1 MTIQLYDSMTRKKEP
16 FTPVT
21 DGKVKIYVCGPTV
34 YDMAHIGHARSCV
47 AFDVIVRYL
56 RRHYDVT
63 YVRNYTDVDDKII
76 KRAIEEERPSIEV
89 SEHYITEFKTDM
101 AALNNSVP
109 DHEPKVTDTMDDIVT
124 FVSNLIEKGHAY
136 EAEGDVYFRSSELC

>member
-1 MTIQLYDSMTRKKEP
+1 MFVVPRSTTWRILVM
-16 FTPVT
+16 PVP
-21 DGKVKIYVCGPTV
+21 VSLLMLSFAI
-34 YDMAHIGHARSCV
+34 
-47 AFDVIVRYL
+47 F

-76 KRAIEEERPSIEV
+76 KRAIEEERLSIEV

-124 FVSNLIEKGHAY
+124 FVSNLV
-136 EAEGDVYFRSSELC
+136 EGMLTRLKVTYISQFRASPITESSAVARSMIWKRVLGSK